1 MSTAQ
6 PIRPRIVGRSHLHV
20 TVVASQYNL
29 SFVQGMVGHFEA
41 EMQVIS
47 PGAKLKIVWVPGA
60 FEIPVLTKIILSQ
73 KSTDVVVALG
83 VLIQGETA
91 HALLVAQS
99 VTSALQNLAVEFAVP
114 VINEV
119 LLLENEAQA
128 QARCLDSEINR
139 GTEAARAAVG
149 VAHATREVAQ
159 KTF

>member
-1 MSTAQ
+1 MSIAQ
-6 PIRPRIVGRSHLHV
+6 PIRPRIGGRSHLHL

-29 SFVQGMVGHFEA
+29 PFVQGMIAHLEEEVQA
-41 EMQVIS
+41 IS
-47 PGAKLKIVWVPGA
+47 PGAKMKIVWVPGA

-73 KSTDVVVALG
+73 KNSDVVVALG
-83 VLIQGETA
+83 VLIQGETT

-119 LLLENEAQA
+119 LLLDNEAQA
-128 QARCLDSEINR
+128 KARCLDDEINR

-149 VAHATREVAQ
+149 VVHAAREVAQ
-159 KTF
+159 KAF